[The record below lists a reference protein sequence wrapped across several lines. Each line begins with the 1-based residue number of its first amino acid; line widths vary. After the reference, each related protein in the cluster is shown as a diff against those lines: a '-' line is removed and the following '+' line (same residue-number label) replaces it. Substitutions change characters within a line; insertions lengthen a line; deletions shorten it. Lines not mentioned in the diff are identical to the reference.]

1 MQSHFLFLA
10 FTPYTIHFTLY
21 TIHFTLYTIHYTL
34 YTIHHTLYTPKF
46 AHSQFFPYLCSMKS
60 SSLNSQ
66 ILRLAIPSILAN
78 ITIPLVGLVDTAIVG
93 HIANATAIGGIAIG
107 TMLFDLLYWNF
118 GFLRVGTSGMT
129 AQAYGRGDKVEC
141 ARLLSQSIGIALIG
155 ATLIWFIQWLFVNLV
170 LMLVPCSPE
179 VASFAREY
187 FFIRI
192 WAAPATLS
200 LMAFKGWFIGMQD
213 TVSPMLTD
221 ILVNVVNMA
230 VSYTLAIYTPMGAL
244 GVALGTVIAQFTG
257 LTAAIILLLA
267 KYRHLWQGLS
277 PLRLAF
283 DGQGMR
289 RLLSLNGNLFIRSLC
304 FMVVYVGFTSLAS
317 KYGDVE
323 LAVSTLMMKLFMLF
337 SYFVDGFAY
346 AGEALVGKEWGA
358 MRRESKGD
366 EAIRRVVQLLFAW
379 SLGVGLLFTL
389 LFGVWSDACY
399 SAMTNDAMVL
409 SRLADYTGW
418 LIAMPIVS
426 TLAFMWD
433 GVYAGATAGKQIR
446 NAMIYA
452 ALGFVVCY
460 IATYWWLGIPGLY
473 IAYFAHLVA
482 RVLYLT
488 LAWRGVCRGIV

>member
-1 MQSHFLFLA
+1 
-10 FTPYTIHFTLY
+10 
-21 TIHFTLYTIHYTL
+21 
-34 YTIHHTLYTPKF
+34 
-46 AHSQFFPYLCSMKS
+46 MK
-60 SSLNSQ
+60 SLNSQ

-78 ITIPLVGLVDTAIVG
+78 ITIPLVGIVDTAIVG
-93 HIANATAIGGIAIG
+93 HIANATYIGGIAIG

-129 AQAYGRGDKVEC
+129 AQAYGRGDGVEC
-141 ARLLSQSIGIALIG
+141 ARLLTQSVSIALIG
-155 ATLIWFIQWLFVNLV
+155 AVVLWLIQWLFVTAV
-170 LMLVPCSPE
+170 LAIVPCSIE
-179 VASFAREY
+179 VAAFAREY

-213 TVSPMLTD
+213 TVSPMITD
-221 ILVNVVNMA
+221 IVVNVVNMT
-230 VSYTLAIYTPMGAL
+230 VSYVLAVYTPLGAL
-244 GVALGTVIAQFTG
+244 GVAYGTLVAQFTG
-257 LTAAIILLLA
+257 LLLA
-267 KYRHLWQGLS
+267 LVICLFKYKTVVQEIV
-277 PLRLAF
+277 
-283 DGQGMR
+283 
-289 RLLSLNGNLFIRSLC
+289 RLLCNKAIKLLGDKEMKRFMSLNANLFVRSLC

-317 KYGDVE
+317 QYGDVE
-323 LAVSTLMMKLFMLF
+323 LAVSTIMMKLFMLF

-358 MRRESKGD
+358 SRSLASSPHRLVR
-366 EAIRRVVQLLFAW
+366 IVRLLFAW

-389 LFGVWSDACY
+389 LFAVWSEECY
-399 SAMTNDAMVL
+399 LAMTNDMEVL
-409 SRLADYTGW
+409 SRLGDYTGW

-452 ALGFVVCY
+452 ALGFVTCY
-460 IATYWWLGIPGLY
+460 LATYWWLGIQGLY

-482 RVLYLT
+482 RVVYLT
-488 LAWRGVCRGIV
+488 AAWKRVK

>member
-1 MQSHFLFLA
+1 
-10 FTPYTIHFTLY
+10 
-21 TIHFTLYTIHYTL
+21 
-34 YTIHHTLYTPKF
+34 
-46 AHSQFFPYLCSMKS
+46 MK
-60 SSLNSQ
+60 SLNSQ

-78 ITIPLVGLVDTAIVG
+78 ITIPLVGIVDTAIVG
-93 HIANATAIGGIAIG
+93 HIANATYIGGIAIG

-129 AQAYGRGDKVEC
+129 AQAYGRGDGVEC
-141 ARLLSQSIGIALIG
+141 ARLLTQSVSIALIG
-155 ATLIWFIQWLFVNLV
+155 AVVLWLIQWLFVTAV
-170 LMLVPCSPE
+170 LAIIPCSTE
-179 VASFAREY
+179 VAAFAREY

-213 TVSPMLTD
+213 TVSPMITD
-221 ILVNVVNMA
+221 IVVNVVNMT
-230 VSYTLAIYTPMGAL
+230 VSYVLAVYTPLEAL
-244 GVALGTVIAQFTG
+244 GVAYGTLVAQFTG
-257 LTAAIILLLA
+257 LLLA
-267 KYRHLWQGLS
+267 LVICMFKYKTVVREVVRQLCDK
-277 PLRLAF
+277 AIK
-283 DGQGMR
+283 
-289 RLLSLNGNLFIRSLC
+289 LLGDKEMKRFMSLNANLFVRSLC

-317 KYGDVE
+317 QYGDVE
-323 LAVSTLMMKLFMLF
+323 LAVSTIMMKLFMLF

-358 MRRESKGD
+358 SRSLASSPHRLVR
-366 EAIRRVVQLLFAW
+366 IVRLLFAW

-389 LFGVWSDACY
+389 LFAVWSEECY
-399 SAMTNDAMVL
+399 LAMTNDMEVL
-409 SRLADYTGW
+409 SRLGDYTGW

-452 ALGFVVCY
+452 ALGFVTCY
-460 IATYWWLGIPGLY
+460 LATYWWLGIQGLY

-482 RVLYLT
+482 RVVYLT
-488 LAWRGVCRGIV
+488 AAWKRVK

>member
-1 MQSHFLFLA
+1 
-10 FTPYTIHFTLY
+10 
-21 TIHFTLYTIHYTL
+21 
-34 YTIHHTLYTPKF
+34 
-46 AHSQFFPYLCSMKS
+46 MK
-60 SSLNSQ
+60 SLNSQ

-129 AQAYGRGDKVEC
+129 AQAFGRGDRVEC

-155 ATLIWFIQWLFVNLV
+155 AALIWLIQWLFVNLV
-170 LMLVPCSPE
+170 LLLVPCSLE

-213 TVSPMLTD
+213 TVSPMITD

-230 VSYTLAIYTPMGAL
+230 VSYVLAVYTPMGAL

-267 KYRHLWQGLS
+267 KYRQLWQGFS
-277 PLRLAF
+277 PVRLAF
-283 DGQGMR
+283 DGQGMK
-289 RLLSLNGNLFIRSLC
+289 RLLSLNGNLFVRSLC

-323 LAVSTLMMKLFMLF
+323 LAVSTIMMKLFMLF

-346 AGEALVGKEWGA
+346 AGEALVGKYIGLNQ
-358 MRRESKGD
+358 ESGVRSQDKSD
-366 EAIRRVVQLLFAW
+366 ISRVVRLLFAW
-379 SLGVGLLFTL
+379 SLGVGILFTL
-389 LFGVWSDACY
+389 IFALWSGGFY
-399 SAMTNDAMVL
+399 HAMTSDMTVL
-409 SRLADYTGW
+409 ARLADYTAW

-452 ALGFVVCY
+452 ALAFVIGYLV
-460 IATYWWLGIPGLY
+460 TYSYLDVISIY
-473 IAYFAHLVA
+473 IAYFAHLAA

-488 LAWRGVCRGIV
+488 FSWKRVQEAH

>member
-1 MQSHFLFLA
+1 
-10 FTPYTIHFTLY
+10 
-21 TIHFTLYTIHYTL
+21 
-34 YTIHHTLYTPKF
+34 
-46 AHSQFFPYLCSMKS
+46 MK
-60 SSLNSQ
+60 SLNSQ

-129 AQAYGRGDKVEC
+129 AQAFGREDRVEC
-141 ARLLSQSIGIALIG
+141 ARLLSQSVGIALIG
-155 ATLIWFIQWLFVNLV
+155 AALIWLIQWLFVNIV
-170 LMLVPCSPE
+170 LMLVPCSAE
-179 VASFAREY
+179 VGTFAREY

-213 TVSPMLTD
+213 TVSPMITD
-221 ILVNVVNMA
+221 IVVNVVNMV
-230 VSYTLAIYTPMGAL
+230 VSYVLAIYTPMGAL

-257 LTAAIILLLA
+257 LIVALILLLA
-267 KYRHLWQGLS
+267 KYRHLWKGLS
-277 PLRLAF
+277 PLRLAM

-323 LAVSTLMMKLFMLF
+323 LAVSTIMMKLFMLF

-346 AGEALVGKEWGA
+346 AGEALVGKEFGCRE
-358 MRRESKGD
+358 MESKDRNSDIG
-366 EAIRRVVQLLFAW
+366 RVVGLLFTW
-379 SLGVGLLFTL
+379 SLGVGVLFTL
-389 LFGVWSDACY
+389 LFAIWSEPFY
-399 SAMTNDAMVL
+399 HAMTSDTIVL
-409 SRLADYTGW
+409 LRLEDYTAW

-446 NAMIYA
+446 NGMIYA
-452 ALGFVVCY
+452 ALAFVMGY
-460 IATYWWLGIPGLY
+460 LITYQYVDVLSIY
-473 IAYFAHLVA
+473 IAYFAHLAA

-488 LAWRGVCRGIV
+488 LAWKHTLAHFNIK